1 MPPVIVPNLSPDP
14 SRATPAE
21 IPIGASQ
28 IAASDPPARPPAAAE
43 PGPPAPGPGSLVR
56 MLEVLDQFAPGQPVI
71 RVDDIQARLGYTKST
86 AYRYVKALCD
96 AGLLAQASQG
106 RYALGPRI
114 VELERLMRITD
125 PLLQAGEAVLPELVV
140 EVPNSMV
147 LLCSL
152 YRDKVLCIHREGP
165 ETIEA
170 GGRRISILRARGLPL
185 PLFQG
190 AASLAILASLPTPRI
205 RALFVRRPA
214 EIAAAGLGADWPA
227 VRQRLACIRRDGQV
241 TTVGRFN
248 RHLAAVSVPVRSGDG
263 AQVAGSLTRIM
274 AAEAYARHDPALLA
288 QRLQSCADVISARL
302 A

>member
-1 MPPVIVPNLSPDP
+1 MPLVSRRDP
-14 SRATPAE
+14 SSGQAP
-21 IPIGASQ
+21 PI
-28 IAASDPPARPPAAAE
+28 
-43 PGPPAPGPGSLVR
+43 GPGSLVR
-56 MLEVLDQFAPGQPVI
+56 MLEVLDQFSPDQPVI
-71 RVDDIQARLGYTKST
+71 RVDDLQARLGYTKST

-106 RYALGPRI
+106 RYSLGPRI
-114 VELERLMRITD
+114 VELERLMRIAD
-125 PLLQAGEAVLPELVV
+125 PLLKAGETVLPEMAA

-147 LLCSL
+147 LLSSL
-152 YRDKVLCIHREGP
+152 YRDKVLCVHREGP
-165 ETIEA
+165 EAIET

-205 RALFVRRPA
+205 RALFLQRQADMV
-214 EIAAAGLGADWPA
+214 AAGLGADWPA
-227 VRQRLACIRRDGQV
+227 VRQRLASIRRDGQV

-248 RHLAAVSVPVRSGDG
+248 RHLAAISVPVRSSDG

-274 AAEAYARHDPALLA
+274 AAEAYARLDPTLLI
-288 QRLQSCADVISARL
+288 QRLQAGVLQVSARL